1 MRQLLVLLVVS
12 LSALAFAG
20 AAELL
25 AEGEFKAAYEA
36 AIQEGDWVLAARAA
50 SFYAMY
56 QATDKKER
64 AAWFSKAE
72 AAAKKAIKE
81 DPENPEAYFELAR
94 ALGRLAQYRGILQSL
109 SLASAVKENLDKALK
124 LKPDYASALVALALW
139 HLELSQKGVGW
150 LYGASEKKV
159 IPLFEKAIQLEPDR
173 IIHRLEYAKALIRLG
188 KKKEALKQL
197 EVALSLPP
205 RDARDR
211 YVLEEARAL
220 YEKLKAELGG

>member
-1 MRQLLVLLVVS
+1 MRRLLVLLVVS
-12 LSALAFAG
+12 FSALAFAG

-25 AEGEFKAAYEA
+25 AEGQFQAAYQA
-36 AIQEGDWVLAARAA
+36 AVEEGDWVQAARAA
-50 SFYAMY
+50 SFYAIY
-56 QATDKKER
+56 QAQDKKER

-72 AAAKKAIKE
+72 AAAKRAIKE
-81 DPENPEAYFELAR
+81 DPQNPEAYFELAR

-159 IPLFEKAIQLEPDR
+159 IPLFEKAIQLEPDQ
-173 IIHRLEYAKALIRLG
+173 IIHRYEYAKALARLG
-188 KKKEALKQL
+188 KTQEALKQL

-205 RDARDR
+205 KDARDE
-211 YVLEEARAL
+211 YVLKEAQEL
-220 YEKLKAELGG
+220 FDELLKKLK

>member
-1 MRQLLVLLVVS
+1 MRRLLVLLVVS
-12 LSALAFAG
+12 FSALAFAG

-25 AEGEFKAAYEA
+25 AEGKFQAAYEA
-36 AIQEGDWVLAARAA
+36 AVEEGNWVLAARAA

-56 QATDKKER
+56 QAETNKER

-72 AAAKKAIKE
+72 AAAKKAIQE
-81 DPENPEAYFELAR
+81 DPENPEGYFELAR

-109 SLASAVKENLDKALK
+109 SLASAVRDNLNKALE
-124 LKPDYASALVALALW
+124 LNPNYASAMVALALW

-159 IPLFEKAIQLEPDR
+159 IPLFEKAIQLEPNR
-173 IIHRLEYAKALIRLG
+173 IIHRYEYAKALARLG
-188 KKKEALKQL
+188 KTQEALKQL

-205 RDARDR
+205 KDARDE
-211 YVLEEARAL
+211 YVLKEAQEIFDEL
-220 YEKLKAELGG
+220 LKKLK